1 MMGKLYSQECRSNE
15 RVFRCTCCGQC
26 FADDFELREINE
38 EGSTNQVLCDYCVAT
53 MENTGELTRC
63 ECCGNLF
70 APSRLKVNSENGLQ
84 EICPMCGEVWC
95 E

>member
-1 MMGKLYSQECRSNE
+1 MMEKSYSQGCQSNE
-15 RVFRCTCCGQC
+15 GAFKCTCCGQY

-70 APSRLKVNSENGLQ
+70 APSRLKVNSENGSQ